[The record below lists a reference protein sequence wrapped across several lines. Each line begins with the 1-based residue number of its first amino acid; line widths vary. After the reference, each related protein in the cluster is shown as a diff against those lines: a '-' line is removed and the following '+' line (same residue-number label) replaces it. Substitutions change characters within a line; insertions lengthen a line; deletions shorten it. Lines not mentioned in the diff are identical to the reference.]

1 MSSAPAP
8 TPAVAASLEAKRK
21 AQDEATAFAKDFI
34 GFMSDAVTQFHAVE
48 EVVKRLLAAGYT
60 QISEKKDSDWKVVPG
75 GRYFFTRNQSSVV
88 AFAVGGQWKPGNGFS
103 IFGAHTDSPVLKVK
117 PKSKTAAH
125 GYHQVAIETYGGGL
139 WNTWFD
145 RDLSVAGRV
154 IVASEDGKGF
164 ESKLVRINSPI
175 MRIPNLAIHLNRG
188 VNDGFAPNTQTH
200 LLPILASTVQAELMG
215 ADKEI
220 VERPLSSTPDLGT
233 VPEPLTEH
241 HPYVIRLLA
250 EELKVAPS
258 RLREFELCLYDT
270 QPPAIIGGLNE
281 FVVARGLD
289 NLCMS
294 YVSLRA
300 LLDSADTLKD
310 DEQVRMVALFD
321 NEEIG
326 SNTMMG
332 ADSALLPQ
340 VLKRINGDTT
350 SYDTAIAKSILV
362 SADMAHALHP
372 NYADKHE
379 PGHKPMIH
387 KGLVI
392 KQNAN
397 QRYATTSVTTFLL
410 SEIARRHDLP
420 LQKFVVRNDTGCGS
434 TIGPILASQLG
445 VRTIDVGI
453 PQWAMHSIRETC
465 GTTDLATT
473 YALFKAFFSEFAALD
488 KSVRVDA

>member
-1 MSSAPAP
+1 MS
-8 TPAVAASLEAKRK
+8 E
-21 AQDEATAFAKDFI
+21 
-34 GFMSDAVTQFHAVE
+34 AVTQFHAVE
-48 EVVKRLLAAGYT
+48 EAAKILRAAGFT

-75 GRYFFTRNQSSVV
+75 GRYFFTRNQSSIV
-88 AFAVGGQWKPGNGFS
+88 AFAVGGKWKPGNGFT

-117 PKSKTAAH
+117 PKSKTTAN

-139 WNTWFD
+139 WYTWFD
-145 RDLSVAGRV
+145 RDLSIAGRV
-154 IVASEDGKGF
+154 IVASEDGDKF
-164 ESKLVRINSPI
+164 ESRLVRIRKAI
-175 MRIPNLAIHLNRG
+175 VRIPNLAIHLNRE
-188 VNDGFAPNTQTH
+188 VNTAGFAPNTQNH

-215 ADKEI
+215 ADKEVI
-220 VERPLSSTPDLGT
+220 ERPSISGPDLGSA
-233 VPEPLTEH
+233 PEPLTEH
-241 HPYVIRLLA
+241 HPLLIRLLA
-250 EELKVAPS
+250 QELKVEPA
-258 RLREFELCLYDT
+258 RIREFELCLYDT
-270 QPPAIIGGLNE
+270 QPPAITGGLDE
-281 FVVARGLD
+281 FVVSRGLD

-300 LLDSADTLKD
+300 LVDSLDTLKD
-310 DEQVRMVALFD
+310 DEQIRMVALFD

-340 VLKRINGDTT
+340 VLKRINGDA
-350 SYDTAIAKSILV
+350 SSFDSAIAKSILV
-362 SADMAHALHP
+362 SADMAHGVHP

-379 PGHKPMIH
+379 PGHRPMLH

-410 SEIARRHDLP
+410 SEVARRHAIP
-420 LQKFVVRNDTGCGS
+420 LQKFVVRNDMGCGS

-453 PQWAMHSIRETC
+453 AQWAMHSIRETC
-465 GTTDLATT
+465 ATTDLATS
-473 YALFKAFFSEFAALD
+473 YRLFKAFFADFAELD
-488 KSVRVDA
+488 KDVRVDA